1 MRGMSS
7 RLLTEWI
14 AYFQIEN
21 EESEKGNLARDAS
34 AGVDQM
40 KAKRKGRG

>member
-7 RLLTEWI
+7 KLLTEWI

-21 EESEKGNLARDAS
+21 EELEKLNLAREAS
-34 AGVDQM
+34 AGVEQM
-40 KAKRKGRG
+40 KAKRKSRG